1 MKNRENKTDIK
12 NIRMVFFGSPP
23 LAIPV
28 LDALKEAGLAPL
40 LVITEPDKKAP
51 RGGAP
56 VPPPAKK
63 WGKEY
68 GIDVIQPHSL
78 TELPPEF
85 ENTEWDLFIVASYGR
100 ILPKEFIDM
109 PRHKTLNVHPSLLP
123 QLRGPSPIRSAILLD
138 KKDAVGVTVIVL
150 DEKMDHGP
158 ILAQARV
165 ELEEWPVSGSVLDN
179 LLAQEGGTLL
189 AEVIP
194 LWLKSEITPVEQ
206 EHEKAT
212 FSKKI
217 TGEDGLIDFS
227 DDPFLNYRKI
237 CAYAGWPGAYFFAE
251 RNGKNV
257 RVKIAAAEYLKEK
270 LDITRVIP
278 EGKREMSYGDFLRGG

>member
-1 MKNRENKTDIK
+1 MDTK
-12 NIRMVFFGSPP
+12 NIRMAFFGSPP

-51 RGGAP
+51 RGGTLISSP
-56 VPPPAKK
+56 
-63 WGKEY
+63 GKVWAGEH
-68 GIDVIQPHSL
+68 GIAVIQPRSL
-78 TELPPEF
+78 RELPAEF
-85 ENTEWDLFIVASYGR
+85 KNTEWDVFVVASYGHIFPR
-100 ILPKEFIDM
+100 ELIDM

-123 QLRGPSPIRSAILLD
+123 QLRGPSPIRSAILLN

-165 ELEEWPVSGSVLDN
+165 ELAEWPVSGRVLDE
-179 LLAQEGGTLL
+179 LLAEEGGKLL

-194 LWLKSEITPVEQ
+194 LWIKDKITPVEQ
-206 EHEKAT
+206 EHGKAT

-217 TGEDGLIDFS
+217 TKEDGLIDLS
-227 DDPFLNYRKI
+227 DDSFLNYRKI
-237 CAYAGWPGAYFFAE
+237 CAYAGWPNAYFFAE
-251 RNGKNV
+251 RNGKQI
-257 RVKIAAAEYLKEK
+257 RIKIALAKYENGNLT
-270 LDITRVIP
+270 ITRVIP
-278 EGKREMSYGDFLRGG
+278 EGKQEMSYEDFLRGG